1 MLGSVG
7 LMTTVLAA
15 GVFDLLHYGHIK
27 YLEEAKKTGGKDAR
41 LVVIVARDE
50 TVRSFKGQD
59 PIIPEDQRR
68 AVIEA
73 LKVVDE
79 VLLGFENMDLARVL
93 LQVKPDIVVVGHDQE
108 AIRAQ
113 VDKINKAREMN
124 IKIIQVKQ
132 FGEDDLNSSSKIKSR
147 IVEGAKRQA

>member
-1 MLGSVG
+1 
-7 LMTTVLAA
+7 MTTVLAA
-15 GVFDLLHYGHIK
+15 GVFDLLHYGHIR
-27 YLEEAKKTGGKDAR
+27 YLEEAKKAGGPGAR

-50 TVRSFKGQD
+50 TVKRLKGTD

-79 VLLGFENMDLARVL
+79 ALLGFEDMDLDRVL
-93 LQVKPDIVVVGHDQE
+93 QQVKPDIVVVGHDQE

-113 VDKINKAREMN
+113 VEKINTARELK
-124 IKIIQVKQ
+124 IKLVQAHQ
-132 FGEDDLNSSSKIKSR
+132 FGEDDLNSTSKIKRR
-147 IVEGAKRQA
+147 IVEGAKTRP

>member
-1 MLGSVG
+1 MT
-7 LMTTVLAA
+7 TTVLAA
-15 GVFDLLHYGHIK
+15 GVFDLLHYGHIR
-27 YLEEAKKTGGKDAR
+27 YLEEAKKTGGPDSR

-50 TVRSFKGQD
+50 TVRRQKGSD

-79 VLLGFENMDLARVL
+79 ALLGFEDMDLDRVL
-93 LQVKPDIVVVGHDQE
+93 QQVKPGIVVVGHDQE
-108 AIRAQ
+108 AIKNQ
-113 VDKINKAREMN
+113 VEKINKAREMQ
-124 IKIIQVKQ
+124 IEIIQVSQ

-147 IVEGAKRQA
+147 IVEGARTRL

>member
-1 MLGSVG
+1 
-7 LMTTVLAA
+7 MTTVLAA
-15 GVFDLLHYGHIK
+15 GVFDLLHYGHIR
-27 YLEEAKKTGGKDAR
+27 YLEEAKKKGGDKAR

-50 TVRSFKGQD
+50 TVRSLKGSD

-79 VLLGFENMDLARVL
+79 ALLGFENMDLARVL

-108 AIRAQ
+108 AIKSQ
-113 VDKINKAREMN
+113 VEKINKVREMN
-124 IKIIQVKQ
+124 IKIVQMKQ

-147 IVEGAKRQA
+147 IVEGARKKA